1 LDNPVASCEALP
13 AAQDWLQ
20 KQRRGWR
27 QRLESEVGYNEVNT
41 FAVCRLA
48 FGNPYVDRERQR
60 IYVRGVLSL
69 QDRLDLT
76 HEYLHLAF
84 DAHPNGQDETYI
96 EGLARHL
103 LLE

>member
-1 LDNPVASCEALP
+1 VASCEALP
-13 AAQDWLQ
+13 AAQDWLL

-27 QRLESEVGYNEVNT
+27 QRLESEVGYNEISA
-41 FAVCRLA
+41 FAVCRVA
-48 FGNPYVDRERQR
+48 FGRPYVDRERQR

-84 DAHPNGQDETYI
+84 EAHPNGQDENYI